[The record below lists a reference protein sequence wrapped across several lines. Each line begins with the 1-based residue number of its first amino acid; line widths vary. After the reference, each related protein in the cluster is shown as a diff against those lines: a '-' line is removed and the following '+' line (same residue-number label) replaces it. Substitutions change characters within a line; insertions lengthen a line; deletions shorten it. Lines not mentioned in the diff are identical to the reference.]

1 MNWIVVAI
9 VIILIL
15 IILILIPKAFK
26 PYKKIGP
33 SVAKHTPNILIKLYV
48 VLAIGFALIM
58 LFTQEYGNKWW
69 YALFGLIPIPIYYFI
84 KWLTKGHKLLI
95 LILVIVAFA
104 LLIFLQT

>member
-1 MNWIVVAI
+1 MAWIVVAI

-58 LFTQEYGNKWW
+58 FLPKNMEINGGMRFSVLYQFQY
-69 YALFGLIPIPIYYFI
+69 I
-84 KWLTKGHKLLI
+84 
-95 LILVIVAFA
+95 
-104 LLIFLQT
+104 IFLNGLPKDINY

>member
-1 MNWIVVAI
+1 MAWIVVAI
-9 VIILIL
+9 V

-69 YALFGLIPIPIYYFI
+69 YALFGA
-84 KWLTKGHKLLI
+84 
-95 LILVIVAFA
+95 ILVLKPFKNYGSIQATR
-104 LLIFLQT
+104 IG